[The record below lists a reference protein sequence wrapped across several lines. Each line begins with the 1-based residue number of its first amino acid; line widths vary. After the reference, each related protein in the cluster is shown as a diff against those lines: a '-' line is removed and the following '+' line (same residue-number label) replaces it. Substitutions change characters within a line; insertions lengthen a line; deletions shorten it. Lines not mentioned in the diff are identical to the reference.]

1 MSGGS
6 YYVPANSRWP
16 ILGSLALG
24 AMMAGIGIKL
34 VYNTGAPL
42 LVIGLLS
49 VICVMGMNSVTHW
62 KKSQSVKLEL

>member
-24 AMMAGIGIKL
+24 AMMAGIGI
-34 VYNTGAPL
+34 N
-42 LVIGLLS
+42 
-49 VICVMGMNSVTHW
+49 C
-62 KKSQSVKLEL
+62 

>member
-42 LVIGLLS
+42 LVIGLL
-49 VICVMGMNSVTHW
+49 CPE
-62 KKSQSVKLEL
+62 SVKPAPTLSLSPPASTF